1 MSMPAAIAASRRSAS
16 ANGDLG
22 GGKMPDSPGEGPAV
36 ELVPGVEVDDD
47 ACRADAVD
55 EAGLELTLSRLGLH
69 LHLRPGRVA
78 SEFLYFAAWAGL
90 APSPNFA
97 GYRLVRSA
105 AGKKSVVHAFA
116 AESGPRPP
124 YGFDP
129 QVQANR
135 LSARR
140 LKF

>member
-1 MSMPAAIAASRRSAS
+1 MSTTSAPGAHRHRPTS
-16 ANGDLG
+16 G
-22 GGKMPDSPGEGPAV
+22 SPTKTVA
-36 ELVPGVEVDDD
+36 
-47 ACRADAVD
+47 
-55 EAGLELTLSRLGLH
+55 LSRLGLH

-124 YGFDP
+124 
-129 QVQANR
+129 
-135 LSARR
+135 
-140 LKF
+140 